1 MTYEEYASAH
11 GNAFPEIPWLA
22 PDAIEFLRGLLRPN
36 HRVLEHGA
44 GGSTVWLARRVAWVT
59 SLEHSRSW
67 LEATERAL
75 VERGLRHKAAVKEVP
90 GGEHPDFEA
99 QARAT
104 FNGRR
109 WDLAFVDGQ
118 VFARAAM
125 IRIAAETLRPGG
137 WLVVDNVG
145 GKGEDPGY
153 YNRLYRLTEVLPLLA
168 AWQRTDVV
176 AQIEGKLNTTSFWRK
191 P

>member
-1 MTYEEYASAH
+1 LIYEEYAEAH
-11 GNAFPEIPWLA
+11 GDAFPEIPWLA
-22 PDAIEFLRGLLRPN
+22 PEAIEFLQGLLCPN

-44 GGSTVWLARRVAWVT
+44 GGSTIWLARRAAWVT

-67 LEATERAL
+67 LDATERAL
-75 VERGLRHKAAVKEVP
+75 VERGLRHKAAVKQVP
-90 GGEHPDFEA
+90 GGEDPDFEA
-99 QARAT
+99 RARAT

-109 WDLAFVDGQ
+109 WDLVFVDGQ

-125 IRIAAETLRPGG
+125 IRIAAEVLRPGG

-145 GKGEDPGY
+145 AKGEDPGY
-153 YNRLYRLTEVLPLLA
+153 YDRLYRLTEVLPLLT
-168 AWQRTDVV
+168 AWQRTDVIGR
-176 AQIEGKLNTTSFWRK
+176 IETKLNTTMFCRK